1 MSQITP
7 SPGRTP
13 VLAQSSRRSG
23 RRRVWSHRLALLL
36 SAATVVLLAAGAL
49 VTSTGSS
56 LAVPDWPLAY
66 GQLFPPMVGGIF
78 YEHGHRLIAATVGL
92 LAILTAGWLWRCEPR
107 AWVRW
112 LGLALVLAVV
122 FQGLLGGLTVLLL
135 LPKAISIGHALMA
148 QLFFL
153 LTVTLAQVTAPG
165 WEGLVEQGRRP
176 APSRVFPWSAALF
189 AALLVELALGAV
201 MRHYGAGLAIPD
213 FPLVFGGIVPPV
225 FSFPVAVHFLHRA
238 GAVAVVIL
246 AAGTCWGLLRRHAG
260 NPALLR
266 PGLLMAALTV
276 FQISL
281 GGGIVLTQLDPAWTV
296 LHLVNGAL
304 LIATAGVLALRGRML
319 TRLPAAGAMAGTMER
334 RSR

>member
-1 MSQITP
+1 MSQHTP
-7 SPGRTP
+7 SPGRAP
-13 VLAQSSRRSG
+13 GAAQSPG
-23 RRRVWSHRLALLL
+23 RGPRGRLWSHLLALLL
-36 SAATVVLLAAGAL
+36 SAATVILLAAGAL

-66 GQLFPPMVGGIF
+66 GQLFPPMVGGIL

-92 LAILTAGWLWRCEPR
+92 LAIMTAVWMWRFEPR

-112 LGLALVLAVV
+112 LGLAAVLAVV

-135 LPKAISIGHALMA
+135 LPKSISIGHALMA

-165 WEGLVEQGRRP
+165 WERMLEQGRRP
-176 APSRVFPWSAALF
+176 ASSRMFPWSAALF

-201 MRHYGAGLAIPD
+201 VRHYNAGLAIPD

-238 GAVAVVIL
+238 GAVVVVVL
-246 AAGTCWGLLRRHAG
+246 AAGTCWHLPRPHAG

-266 PGLLMAALTV
+266 PGLLLAASTV
-276 FQISL
+276 FQVFL
-281 GGGIVLTQLDPAWTV
+281 GGGIILTQRDPAWTA

-304 LIATAGVLALRGRML
+304 LIATSGVLALRGRML
-319 TRLPAAGAMAGTMER
+319 TRLPAAGAMAGTLR
-334 RSR
+334 RGV

>member
-1 MSQITP
+1 MSQHTP
-7 SPGRTP
+7 FPGRAP
-13 VLAQSSRRSG
+13 DAANSPQRG
-23 RRRVWSHRLALLL
+23 GMGQAWSHRLALLL
-36 SAATVVLLAAGAL
+36 SAATVILLSAGAL

-66 GQLFPPMVGGIF
+66 GQFFPPMVGGIL

-92 LAILTAGWLWRCEPR
+92 LAIMTAAWLWRFERR

-112 LGLALVLAVV
+112 LGLGAVLAVV

-148 QLFFL
+148 QFFFL

-165 WEGLVEQGRRP
+165 WAKMVEQGRRR
-176 APSRVFPWSAALF
+176 AASRLFPWSM
-189 AALLVELALGAV
+189 ALLMALLITLVLGAV
-201 MRHYGAGLAIPD
+201 MRHYNAGLAIPD
-213 FPLVFGGIVPPV
+213 FPLIFGGIVPPV

-238 GAVAVVIL
+238 GAVAVVAL
-246 AAGTCWGLLRRHAG
+246 AAGTCWHLLRHHAG

-266 PGLLMAALTV
+266 PGLLLGALTV
-276 FQISL
+276 FQIFL
-281 GGGIVLTQLDPAWTV
+281 GGGIILTLRDPAWTV
-296 LHLVNGAL
+296 LHLVNGAV

-319 TRLPAAGAMAGTMER
+319 TRLPADGAMAGSTR
-334 RSR
+334 NRV